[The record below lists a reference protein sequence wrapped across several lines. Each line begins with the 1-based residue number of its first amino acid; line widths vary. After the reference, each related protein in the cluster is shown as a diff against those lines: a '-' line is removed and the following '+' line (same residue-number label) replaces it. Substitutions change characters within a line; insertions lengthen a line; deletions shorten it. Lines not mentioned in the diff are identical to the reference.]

1 MKQKIL
7 VIHNMI
13 STKEMGHCKQYG
25 IFYFSK
31 TTQLGTEQKHISM
44 PHDSGLARPKHCGEG
59 MAGLCC
65 AR

>member
-13 STKEMGHCKQYG
+13 STKEMGKQYG
-25 IFYFSK
+25 GFYFSE

-44 PHDSGLARPKHCGEG
+44 PHDSGLARPKDCGEG
-59 MAGLCC
+59 MAGLGC